1 MINQIYQL
9 ISPRNISIKYE
20 EISFEGNELIVK
32 PLYLSLCHADQRY
45 YTGNRDKKVL
55 AKKLPMALIHECCG
69 QVVFDPKNEY
79 SVGEIVV
86 MIPNIP
92 GKFDKEIYE
101 NYATGAK
108 FLSSGIDG
116 FMREYINI
124 SRDRVIRK
132 TSDIPLE
139 TLSITEF
146 ISIGFH
152 ILKRFEKK
160 SHSHREHL
168 AVWGDGNLA
177 FIMAS
182 ILREYFPESKIT
194 VLGKQKDKLSLFS
207 FVNETIL
214 VDEIPEDF
222 HPDHAFECV
231 GGEGSQ
237 YAIDDVISTIKPQ
250 GTLMLAGV
258 SEHTIPINTRDILE
272 KGITMVGCSRSGYD
286 DFKKAV
292 QFLENKKIQKRMAM
306 IVKYFGE
313 VNSIS
318 DIHKVFEFDLSN
330 PYKTVFKWGI

>member
-69 QVVFDPKNEY
+69 EVVFDPKNEY
-79 SVGEIVV
+79 SIGEIVV
-86 MIPNIP
+86 MIPNVP
-92 GKFDKEIYE
+92 GKYEKEIYE

-116 FMREYINI
+116 FMREYVNI
-124 SRDRVIRK
+124 SRDRVIKK
-132 TSDIPLE
+132 TKDIPLE
-139 TLSITEF
+139 TLAITEF

-152 ILKRFEKK
+152 ILERFQKK

-177 FIMAS
+177 FIMSS
-182 ILREYFPESKIT
+182 ILREDFPNSKIT
-194 VLGKQKDKLSLFS
+194 VLGKQKEKLSLFS

-272 KGITMVGCSRSGYD
+272 KGITVVGCSRSGYE
-286 DFKKAV
+286 DFQNAM
-292 QFLENKKIQKRMAM
+292 QFLENKKIQKRMSM